1 MIYITVLDDCFDRFL
16 SVFVDF
22 VCLLLNEVRLLVELN
37 QISNLHCFILL
48 SQPNNNHSPNNKT
61 TISVVGLRLSNRW
74 EYHPPTHP
82 HPPTTQ
88 TQNYMIE
95 QK

>member
-1 MIYITVLDDCFDRFL
+1 MIYRTVLDDCFDRFL

-61 TISVVGLRLSNRW
+61 TKTVVGLRLSNHW
-74 EYHPPTHP
+74 EPLPTHQ
-82 HPPTTQ
+82 PPIQ
-88 TQNYMIE
+88 TQNYMTDR
-95 QK
+95 K